1 MNLNESF
8 RDWINFNLK
17 DYPSL
22 RDINL
27 VTMGETEDL
36 NPPFFAIYETSSS
49 MVEQNGVVLYG
60 VTEFEL
66 TCELHTVPVED
77 NEGGTDAETERQYRR
92 DFYDIVGDRMAINWM
107 SGRNSWTIFDIRLS
121 SPTTEPNEGRRIS
134 RFTITVIA
142 SPI

>member
-1 MNLNESF
+1 
-8 RDWINFNLK
+8 
-17 DYPSL
+17 
-22 RDINL
+22 
-27 VTMGETEDL
+27 
-36 NPPFFAIYETSSS
+36 

-66 TCELHTVPVED
+66 TCELHTVPVDD